1 MSDKGRRPFT
11 FVLILI
17 LAIAAF
23 VSLRP
28 DSTENKN
35 AASSAPANAS
45 RQQPTSAST
54 IDAKSATPSPGAA
67 ASGSKSAYPGG
78 MSQFAPVRLEIRAPA
93 TVRAGETFQAT
104 VDVGADSGIRKL
116 AFTLNFDKRVLQ
128 LVGSSA
134 GTFVQHAGLPAQFG
148 AQEPSDGAVVVNF
161 DVDNGLA
168 VAGAGSV
175 VILDLQ
181 ALKAGTSPVTVD
193 SIELVENGRTAAS
206 PAPVGSEGLIIVE

>member
-54 IDAKSATPSPGAA
+54 IDAKSETPSPGAA

-93 TVRAGETFQAT
+93 AVRAGETFQAT

-116 AFTLNFDKRVLQ
+116 AFTINFDKRVLQ

-175 VILDLQ
+175 VILDFQ

-193 SIELVENGRTAAS
+193 SIELVENGHTAAS
-206 PAPVGSEGLIIVE
+206 PAPVVSEGLIIVE

>member
-45 RQQPTSAST
+45 RQQPASAST
-54 IDAKSATPSPGAA
+54 IDAKSETPSASAA

-116 AFTLNFDKRVLQ
+116 AFTINFDKRVLQ

-148 AQEPSDGAVVVNF
+148 AQEPSDGAVVINF

-175 VILDLQ
+175 VIMDFQ
-181 ALKAGTSPVTVD
+181 ALKAGSSPVTVD

-206 PAPVGSEGLIIVE
+206 PAPVVSEGRIIVE

>member
-1 MSDKGRRPFT
+1 MSDKGRRPFA

-17 LAIAAF
+17 LAIVAF

-28 DSTENKN
+28 DSTENNN

-54 IDAKSATPSPGAA
+54 IDAKSETPPGAI
-67 ASGSKSAYPGG
+67 ASGNKSAYPGG

-104 VDVGADSGIRKL
+104 VDVDADGGIRTL
-116 AFTLNFDKRVLQ
+116 GFTINFNKRVLQ

-134 GTFVQHAGLPAQFG
+134 GTFVQQAGLPAQFG
-148 AQEPSDGAVVVNF
+148 AQEPSDGAVLVHF

-175 VILDLQ
+175 VIMDFQ
-181 ALKAGTSPVTVD
+181 ALKAGTSPLTVD
-193 SIELVENGRTAAS
+193 SIELVENGRTATS
-206 PAPVGSEGLIIVE
+206 TAPVVNESLIIVE

>member
-93 TVRAGETFQAT
+93 AVRAGETFQAT

-116 AFTLNFDKRVLQ
+116 AFTINFDKRVLQ

-206 PAPVGSEGLIIVE
+206 PAPVVSEGRIIVE

>member
-1 MSDKGRRPFT
+1 MSDKGRRPFA

-93 TVRAGETFQAT
+93 AVRAGETFQAT

-116 AFTLNFDKRVLQ
+116 AFTINFDKRVLQ

-148 AQEPSDGAVVVNF
+148 AQEPSDGAVVINF

-175 VILDLQ
+175 VIMDFQ
-181 ALKAGTSPVTVD
+181 ALKAGSSPVTVD

-206 PAPVGSEGLIIVE
+206 PAPVVSEGRIIVE

>member
-28 DSTENKN
+28 DSTEHKN
-35 AASSAPANAS
+35 ATSSAPANAS
-45 RQQPTSAST
+45 RQQSTSAST
-54 IDAKSATPSPGAA
+54 IDAKSETPSAGAA

-78 MSQFAPVRLEIRAPA
+78 MSQSAPVRLEIRAPA
-93 TVRAGETFQAT
+93 AVRAGETFQAT

-116 AFTLNFDKRVLQ
+116 AFTINFDKRVLQ

-175 VILDLQ
+175 VIMDFQ
-181 ALKAGTSPVTVD
+181 ALKAGSSPVTVD

-206 PAPVGSEGLIIVE
+206 PAPVVSEGRIIVE

>member
-1 MSDKGRRPFT
+1 MSDKSRRPFA

-17 LAIAAF
+17 LAIVAF

-35 AASSAPANAS
+35 TASSAPANAS

-54 IDAKSATPSPGAA
+54 IDAKSEKPSAGAI
-67 ASGSKSAYPGG
+67 ASGNKSAYPGG

-93 TVRAGETFQAT
+93 TVRAGETFQAA
-104 VDVGADSGIRKL
+104 VDVGTDSGIRKL
-116 AFTLNFDKRVLQ
+116 GFTINFNKRVLQ

-134 GTFVQHAGLPAQFG
+134 GTFVQQAALPAEFG
-148 AQEPSDGAVVVNF
+148 AQEPSDGVVLVHF
-161 DVDNGLA
+161 DVENGLA

-175 VILDLQ
+175 VIMDFQ

-193 SIELVENGRTAAS
+193 NIELVENGRTATS
-206 PAPVGSEGLIIVE
+206 TAPEVNESLIIVE